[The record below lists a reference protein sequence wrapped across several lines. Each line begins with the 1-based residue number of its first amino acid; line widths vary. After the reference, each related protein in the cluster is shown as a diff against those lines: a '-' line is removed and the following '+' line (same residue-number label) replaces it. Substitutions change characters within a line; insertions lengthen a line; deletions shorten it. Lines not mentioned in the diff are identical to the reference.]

1 MTKEEWKVALKEA
14 QDNLNSLVEAARAE
28 NNVVNLSVVTKEPM
42 SLISLVS
49 VELVNTSA

>member
-28 NNVVNLSVVTKEPM
+28 NNRVNLTVMTKEPM
-42 SLISLVS
+42 SMISVVS
-49 VELVNTSA
+49 VELVDTSA